1 MKAEL
6 RRLPLPVP
14 GPDAGKGYVALGF
27 PRGGPAAILSLRS
40 AGDMGWCLGQ
50 EAQARKAFLA
60 SLGLDAAKVLGTELH
75 HTRRILFLRPG
86 SESLWGPPR
95 PGEPEAGRDG
105 FLVDPAL
112 GLGVTITV
120 ADCMPIWI
128 LDRAS
133 GAWGVLHSGWKGTGI
148 LATVVEALASAYGT
162 RPADISLILG
172 PAIGACCYPVP
183 EERARGFGAEFGP
196 GSVVRAEGS
205 VRLDLRAANL
215 SLAEAL
221 GIGSVLSIEAC
232 TSCDPRLG
240 SYRREGQASFTRML
254 AYCGP
259 LPGGLG

>member
-1 MKAEL
+1 MG
-6 RRLPLPVP
+6 RDHVI
-14 GPDAGKGYVALGF
+14 F
-27 PRGGPAAILSLRS
+27 PFPQAGPAAILSLRS
-40 AGDMGWCLGQ
+40 AGDLGWLLGQ
-50 EAQARKAFLA
+50 EAPARKAFLA
-60 SLGLDAAKVLGTELH
+60 SLGLDAAQVLGTELH

-86 SESLWGPPR
+86 SQTLWGSPR
-95 PGEPEAGRDG
+95 PGEPPDGRDG

-148 LATVVEALASAYGT
+148 LATAVEALASAYGS
-162 RPADISLILG
+162 RPADISVILG

-183 EERARGFGAEFGP
+183 EERARGFEAEFGP
-196 GSVVRAEGS
+196 GSVVWAEGS
-205 VRLDLRAANL
+205 PRLDLRAANL
-215 SLAEAL
+215 SLAEDL
-221 GIGSVLSIEAC
+221 GLGSVLSIEAC
-232 TSCDPRLG
+232 TSCDIRLG